1 MNMVRNVLSL
11 DKQDCESIQEALD
24 KGNSIKSFLSEQVRE
39 MYQGDIDD
47 LDGIEIPSDYW
58 HFVMEL
64 DAPDNR
70 VAN

>member
-1 MNMVRNVLSL
+1 MKMVHKVLSL
-11 DKQDCESIQEALD
+11 DKQDCESIQEALN
-24 KGNSIKSFLSEQVRE
+24 KGEALKSFLSEQVKD

-64 DAPDNR
+64 DASGNQ